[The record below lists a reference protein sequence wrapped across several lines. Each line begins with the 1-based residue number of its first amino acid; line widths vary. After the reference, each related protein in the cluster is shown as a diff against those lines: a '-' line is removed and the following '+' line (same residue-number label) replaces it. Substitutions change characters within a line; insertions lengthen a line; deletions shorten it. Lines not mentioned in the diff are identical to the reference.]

1 MEDNN
6 ILSEKVP
13 AGKRTYFIDLKENQK
28 GDKLIKITESRKNEG
43 EFIRHTIVIYQED
56 FDKLFEALDKVRDKI
71 KTL

>member
-28 GDKLIKITESRKNEG
+28 GDKLIKVTESRKNEG

-56 FDKLFEALDKVRDKI
+56 FEKLFEALDKVRDKI